1 MDTIVKASEKEQLD
15 KLTQVI
21 RETSPDKLP
30 LLAAFLEGIRFAS
43 LGDGKSA

>member
-1 MDTIVKASEKEQLD
+1 MDTIVRANEKEQLD
-15 KLTQVI
+15 RLSQVI

-43 LGDGKSA
+43 LGDGRSA

>member
-15 KLTQVI
+15 RLSRIIQ
-21 RETSPDKLP
+21 ETSPDKLL